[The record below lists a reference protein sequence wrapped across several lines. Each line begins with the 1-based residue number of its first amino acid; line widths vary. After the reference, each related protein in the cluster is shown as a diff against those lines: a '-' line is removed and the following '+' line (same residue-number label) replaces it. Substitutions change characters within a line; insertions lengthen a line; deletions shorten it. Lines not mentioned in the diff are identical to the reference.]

1 MLADLGAQ
9 VTKVERPQR
18 PDPWKRTCPQ
28 LYQDLTCRKE
38 VQQVNYTG
46 VGGSDAKSGAPLPG
60 QAALYRTLAEATV
73 LVTNLPLAALEAWGL
88 EPKRLRE
95 MFPHLIIV
103 LITTWG
109 CDVWARERELS
120 SRKGGQESHAFWEAS
135 GLGQTFGVR
144 SEPPGLGELSLAQLA
159 LGGLGAALLR
169 QQRTGNGQLVQVS
182 RHRAGVYC
190 QRLSALEPP
199 EPLSSP
205 LLQTLDGRFLR
216 LLGRGHQP
224 HDAWVLLHA
233 VGRRENLAD
242 QLGGGIE
249 KLRQKLEGYSWEEI
263 QKHQDEL
270 LACAREWTFED
281 LSKAFQDKG
290 ITWFVEEMRPTDAEA
305 LHRRA
310 MLAGREEIPVIGDSR
325 VLIAA
330 NLLEEIPSRLH
341 ALGLKP
347 AALAVVS
354 DKTVDG
360 LYGERLAAAFQK
372 HGAENPGG
380 PRVLRYAFAPGES
393 SKNRETKAAIEDFML
408 ANKCTRDSAMLALGG
423 GVVGDLVGFTAA
435 TYMRGVP
442 VVQVPTSTM
451 AMIDSS
457 VGGKTALNV
466 PAGKNLIG
474 AFHQPKVIFADPT
487 VLQSLSRRE
496 VAEGLAEAIKM
507 GIIRDTELFK
517 TMVANPEKIMAL
529 DQKLM
534 QEVLHKAVAH
544 KADIVAIDE
553 KETGLRATLNY
564 GHTIGHAI
572 EALVSPKLLHG
583 ECVAIGCVAEAE
595 LACRMGHL
603 KAEAIPEI
611 RSCFQAYGLPV
622 VPPAGLT
629 LEKVM
634 EKMAVDKKNQ
644 GKTIRCTIIT
654 SVGTSIEHPLPVQRE
669 LMEAVVGDML
679 KTQRAEQLEAL
690 RQKQQ
695 DAAEK
700 ALEMGQRS
708 SEFQQQLQEAK
719 ASAQAELHDRLVDQN
734 EQQKKMELL
743 REQFNTG
750 VPPVIGVTIDAGEGL
765 VSPLRGNR
773 ICPYC
778 VIEIEHKPYSR
789 LETAA
794 LEGTSPAWDYTG
806 ILPSFVF
813 GDIVKFAVYHKEP
826 LDVLCCSFHL
836 SRRAAE

>member
-305 LHRRA
+305 LHR
-310 MLAGREEIPVIGDSR
+310 
-325 VLIAA
+325 
-330 NLLEEIPSRLH
+330 
-341 ALGLKP
+341 
-347 AALAVVS
+347 
-354 DKTVDG
+354 
-360 LYGERLAAAFQK
+360 
-372 HGAENPGG
+372 
-380 PRVLRYAFAPGES
+380 
-393 SKNRETKAAIEDFML
+393 
-408 ANKCTRDSAMLALGG
+408 
-423 GVVGDLVGFTAA
+423 
-435 TYMRGVP
+435 
-442 VVQVPTSTM
+442 
-451 AMIDSS
+451 
-457 VGGKTALNV
+457 
-466 PAGKNLIG
+466 
-474 AFHQPKVIFADPT
+474 
-487 VLQSLSRRE
+487 
-496 VAEGLAEAIKM
+496 
-507 GIIRDTELFK
+507 
-517 TMVANPEKIMAL
+517 
-529 DQKLM
+529 
-534 QEVLHKAVAH
+534 
-544 KADIVAIDE
+544 
-553 KETGLRATLNY
+553 
-564 GHTIGHAI
+564 
-572 EALVSPKLLHG
+572 
-583 ECVAIGCVAEAE
+583 
-595 LACRMGHL
+595 
-603 KAEAIPEI
+603 
-611 RSCFQAYGLPV
+611 
-622 VPPAGLT
+622 
-629 LEKVM
+629 
-634 EKMAVDKKNQ
+634 
-644 GKTIRCTIIT
+644 
-654 SVGTSIEHPLPVQRE
+654 
-669 LMEAVVGDML
+669 
-679 KTQRAEQLEAL
+679 QRAEQLEAL